1 MTLGIIYDILVMIG
15 GQMKLSTLRYFVEV
29 ATENSFTKAS
39 QNLFISQ
46 PTLSRRIQELESEL
60 GVRKLSLLAASCC
73 IELVV

>member
-39 QNLFISQ
+39 QNLFI
-46 PTLSRRIQELESEL
+46 
-60 GVRKLSLLAASCC
+60 
-73 IELVV
+73 